1 MKIYTENTVLIS
13 EVIKNIYTVV
23 GHDLRDCKKVELEL
37 RANVGVYKNLLDD
50 IWDEIYGQLDSEESK
65 SIFKKIVRLVY
76 FRSFREYLKH
86 ETIISFNRFI
96 L

>member
-23 GHDLRDCKKVELEL
+23 GHDLRDCKKIELEL

-50 IWDEIYGQLDSEESK
+50 IWDEI
-65 SIFKKIVRLVY
+65 
-76 FRSFREYLKH
+76 
-86 ETIISFNRFI
+86 
-96 L
+96 

>member
-37 RANVGVYKNLLDD
+37 RANFGVYKNLLDD
-50 IWDEIYGQLDSEESK
+50 IWDKFTDNL
-65 SIFKKIVRLVY
+65 IVKR
-76 FRSFREYLKH
+76 
-86 ETIISFNRFI
+86 
-96 L
+96 